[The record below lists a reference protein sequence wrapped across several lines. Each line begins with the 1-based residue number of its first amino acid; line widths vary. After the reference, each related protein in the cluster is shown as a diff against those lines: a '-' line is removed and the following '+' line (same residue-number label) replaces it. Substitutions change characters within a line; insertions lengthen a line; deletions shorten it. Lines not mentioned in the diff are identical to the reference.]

1 MKHRL
6 AVLAGVALVGA
17 AWVSLAAADV
27 GLILRKAVMSVGDPM
42 TVWGSCYRMPVYLV
56 KNAYAKRARIY
67 EDTPAVARPPTSRA
81 FRLLGRMVCA
91 GRMHYVG
98 HYPDG
103 DWSSWNGY
111 LRFRVP
117 RVAPGAYQ
125 LVVFCDPCQ
134 RGRGGTLIINNWLW
148 RGSRRVGATALSIQ
162 P

>member
-1 MKHRL
+1 MKQRF

-17 AWVSLAAADV
+17 VLVSVAAADV
-27 GLILRKAVMSVGDPM
+27 GLILRKAVVSVGDTM

-56 KNAYAKRARIY
+56 KNTYAKRARIY
-67 EDTPAVARPPTSRA
+67 EDSPVVVRPPTSRA
-81 FRLLGRMVCA
+81 FRLLGRTVCT

-98 HYPDG
+98 DDPKG

-111 LRFRVP
+111 LTFRVP
-117 RVAPGAYQ
+117 RVAPGTYQ
-125 LVVFCDPCQ
+125 LVVYCDSCH

-148 RGSRRVGATALSIQ
+148 RGSTRVGATALRIQ